1 MEIVIGIVVF
11 AALLFAIALL
21 FVVPSRDV
29 TQPPGKWLIIWEVLF
44 PGTSPAWGPLMGF
57 VLLAWGFL
65 AIQDVFLFWLGS
77 PYIIASIAI
86 PNLQFS
92 YGVPAEWADILRL
105 INPSWV
111 WLYLAPAVLFA
122 VNLVVVFR
130 DKLFRKS
137 P

>member
-29 TQPPGKWLIIWEVLF
+29 TQPPGKWLIIWEMLF
-44 PGTSPAWGPLMGF
+44 PGTSPTWGPLMGF

-65 AIQDVFLFWLGS
+65 VIQDVFLFLKGS
-77 PYIIASIAI
+77 PYIIVLIAI
-86 PNLQFS
+86 PNLQS
-92 YGVPAEWADILRL
+92 AYGVPFEWADILRL
-105 INPSWV
+105 VNPSWV

-122 VNLVVVFR
+122 ANLFLVLR
-130 DKLFRKS
+130 GRRA
-137 P
+137 